1 VDHELIHLLRTTQVM
16 KTPEQALEM
25 LPPVMNADVEIVH
38 ASHWMIPLFI
48 PAEVQTQIAG

>member
-1 VDHELIHLLRTTQVM
+1 M

-25 LPPVMNADVEIVH
+25 LPPIMNADVEIVH